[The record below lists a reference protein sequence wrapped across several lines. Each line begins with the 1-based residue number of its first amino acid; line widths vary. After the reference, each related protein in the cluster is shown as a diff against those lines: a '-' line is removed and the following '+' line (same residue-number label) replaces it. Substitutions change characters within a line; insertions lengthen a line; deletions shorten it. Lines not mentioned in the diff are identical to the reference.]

1 MLGVP
6 ARVIA
11 FPGPGGATPKPSSI
25 RSKTLLPV
33 FTQSSLLQH
42 QNASS
47 TTIISVRFCQ
57 NIDKSTSILTI
68 FKYGRSIVVTSGKGV
83 GKQRQLQIF
92 DTGCRLKEKGRL
104 VDTDIGLRNLDVI
117 LGLEN
122 RVCLRCC
129 ECSRGNLRTPAGPCQ
144 RQKAWPQFCAAAQT
158 RRKEDI
164 SNDQLKQIVT
174 ALKGAFDYVI
184 LDCPAGI
191 EHGFNNAVNS
201 ADEAVVVVTPEVSSV
216 RDADRVIGLLESA
229 GVNDISLVVNRIK
242 PEMVSSGEMMSVED
256 VLDILAVR
264 LLGVIP
270 RTGR

>member
-1 MLGVP
+1 M
-6 ARVIA
+6 
-11 FPGPGGATPKPSSI
+11 
-25 RSKTLLPV
+25 
-33 FTQSSLLQH
+33 
-42 QNASS
+42 
-47 TTIISVRFCQ
+47 
-57 NIDKSTSILTI
+57 
-68 FKYGRSIVVTSGKGV
+68 GRSIVVTSGKGGV
-83 GKQRQLQIF
+83 GKTTL
-92 DTGCRLKEKGRL
+92 TANLGYGLSLEGKKVVL

-122 RVCLRCC
+122 RVVYDVVNVAEGTC
-129 ECSRGNLRTPAGPCQ
+129 ELQQALVKDKRLGSSLFLLP
-144 RQKAWPQFCAAAQT
+144 AAQT
-158 RRKEDI
+158 RKKEDI

-174 ALKGAFDYVI
+174 ALKKAFDYVI

-270 RTGR
+270 EDRQVIVSTNKGEPIILNEKSLATSAIKAIVNRLEGREVPIPTFGKRGFWARLSDAITGRRNQ